1 MHRSSEQQ
9 MVLEC
14 EGCGEKVILLGSEED
29 WRSRRAVFRCEG
41 CGQKL
46 TLDGRTEEEVLS
58 AVP

>member
-1 MHRSSEQQ
+1 

-14 EGCGEKVILLGSEED
+14 ECGEKVILLGSEED

-58 AVP
+58 AAP